1 MTIEAKHNLNDKIQ
15 FIKMGKVVTGLIVG
29 VSYYTF
35 MNSGDINTVIRYE
48 VATDI
53 GKLDVLEEDAF
64 TEEEMKNVIHNLGNN
79 LGNQ

>member
-1 MTIEAKHNLNDKIQ
+1 MTIETKHNLNDKIQ

-64 TEEEMKNVIHNLGNN
+64 TEEEMKKVIHNLGNN
-79 LGNQ
+79 IGNQ

>member
-1 MTIEAKHNLNDKIQ
+1 MTIETKHNLNDKIQ

-64 TEEEMKNVIHNLGNN
+64 TEEEMKKVIHNLGNN

>member
-1 MTIEAKHNLNDKIQ
+1 MTIETKHNLNDKIQ

-35 MNSGDINTVIRYE
+35 INSGDVNMTIRYD

-64 TEEEMKNVIHNLGNN
+64 TEEEMKKVIHNLS
-79 LGNQ
+79 NQ